1 MSSTAQQGAKRQRNP
16 WGVLF
21 GSGIAQMFGP
31 GPLVL
36 VTLGVFVIP
45 ITQDTGFGRTTVT
58 GAYSVAAIG
67 MALGLLIVGRLLDRY
82 AVRYILVP
90 CFTLFCVSVA
100 LISLMPANVFAFL
113 LPFFLVGFFGA
124 GTFIPF
130 TKALITWF
138 DNRRAF
144 AIGLSAG
151 IAALGGSIT
160 PVLAGAFIGSFGW
173 RVAYALLALV
183 ALVVSLSMIFAFV
196 RSRAERHVRGRLVLE
211 TQDDGKTV
219 SLELPGL
226 TFREAVRGRH
236 FWMLTLALGA
246 VGIAVVGLQ
255 VHLVPM
261 MTDKGMDPAQAVL
274 LITVFS
280 LSGLVGRVVGGWL
293 IDRIHGTIIGPIVIA
308 APVLGMFFLQPP
320 FGSAAVAVAL
330 IGLAYGIEGDLVAF
344 FITRYLGTRSFG
356 QIFGVMQSVF
366 LIGTAFGPLL
376 LGIAYDSTG
385 SYDSVIPILGAVL
398 IACAVTIIF
407 LGKYPYP
414 AVTGFDR
421 VAAKDEFAAA
431 ELLSEVAED
440 GDEKEAGYRGEKAAA
455 SEPASEPA
463 HRSSLS

>member
-1 MSSTAQQGAKRQRNP
+1 MSTTAQQGARKQRNP

-21 GSGIAQMFGP
+21 GSGVAQMFGP

-36 VTLGVFVIP
+36 VTLGVFIVP
-45 ITQDTGFGRTTVT
+45 ITQDTGFGRTIVT

-67 MALGLLIVGRLLDRY
+67 MAIGLPIVGRLLDRY

-90 CFTLFCVSVA
+90 CFTLFCLSTA
-100 LISLMPANVFAFL
+100 LISLMPANPIAFL
-113 LPFFLVGFFGA
+113 APFFLLGFFGA

-138 DNRRAF
+138 DNKRAL
-144 AIGLSAG
+144 AIGVSAG

-160 PVLAGAFIGSFGW
+160 PILAGAFIGQYGW
-173 RVAYALLALV
+173 RVAYALLALI
-183 ALVVSLSMIFAFV
+183 ALVVSLSTIFAFV
-196 RSRAERHVRGRLVLE
+196 RSRAERHVRGRLVAQTE
-211 TQDDGKTV
+211 DDGKAI
-219 SLELPGL
+219 SLEMPGL
-226 TFREAVRGRH
+226 TFRESLRTRY

-261 MTDKGMDPAQAVL
+261 MTDRGMDPAQAVL
-274 LITVFS
+274 LITIFS
-280 LSGLVGRVVGGWL
+280 LSSLAGRVLGGFL
-293 IDRIHGTIIGPIVIA
+293 IDRIHGTIIGPIVII
-308 APVLGMFFLQPP
+308 APVAGMFFLHPP
-320 FGSAAVAVAL
+320 FGSAAIAVGL

-344 FITRYLGTRSFG
+344 FITRYLGTRNFG
-356 QIFGVMQSVF
+356 QIFGVVQSVF

-385 SYDSVIPILGAVL
+385 SYDSVLPVLGGVL
-398 IACAVTIIF
+398 VVCAITIAF

-414 AVTGFDR
+414 AVKGFDS

-431 ELLSEVAED
+431 ELLSEAAEAED
-440 GDEKEAGYRGEKAAA
+440 EVDPERAAQEAQRVREAPLG
-455 SEPASEPA
+455 
-463 HRSSLS
+463 

>member
-1 MSSTAQQGAKRQRNP
+1 MSTTVQQGARKQRNP
-16 WGVLF
+16 WVVLF

-67 MALGLLIVGRLLDRY
+67 MAIGLVIVGRLLDRY

-90 CFTLFCVSVA
+90 SFTLFCLSTA
-100 LISLMPANVFAFL
+100 LIALMPANPFAFL
-113 LPFFLVGFFGA
+113 VPFFLLGFFGA

-138 DNRRAF
+138 DNKRAL
-144 AIGLSAG
+144 AIGISAG

-160 PVLAGAFIGSFGW
+160 PVLAGAFIGSYGW
-173 RVAYALLALV
+173 RVAYALLALI

-196 RSRAERHVRGRLVLE
+196 RARAERHVRGRLVTE
-211 TQDDGKTV
+211 TVDDGKEV
-219 SLELPGL
+219 SLEQPGL
-226 TFREAVRGRH
+226 TFREALKGRY

-261 MTDKGMDPAQAVL
+261 MTDRGMDPAQAVL
-274 LITVFS
+274 LITIFS
-280 LSGLVGRVVGGWL
+280 LSGLTGRVIGGFL

-308 APVLGMFFLQPP
+308 APVLGMFFLHPP
-320 FGSAAVAVAL
+320 FPSAAVAVGL

-344 FITRYLGTRSFG
+344 FITRYLGTRHFG
-356 QIFGVMQSVF
+356 QIFGIVQSVF

-385 SYDSVIPILGAVL
+385 SYDSVLPGLAVVL
-398 IACAVTIIF
+398 IVCAITIAL
-407 LGKYPYP
+407 LGRYPYP
-414 AVTGFDR
+414 AVKGFDS

-431 ELLSEVAED
+431 EMLSEVAEEED
-440 GDEKEAGYRGEKAAA
+440 QAETRSKVVTAGGAEQAQK
-455 SEPASEPA
+455 
-463 HRSSLS
+463 SSLS

>member
-1 MSSTAQQGAKRQRNP
+1 MSSTAQQGARRQRNP

-21 GSGIAQMFGP
+21 GSGVAQMFGP

-45 ITQDTGFGRTTVT
+45 ITEDTGFGRTTVT

-67 MALGLLIVGRLLDRY
+67 MAIGLVIVGRLLDRY

-90 CFTLFCVSVA
+90 AFTLFCLSVA
-100 LISLMPANVFAFL
+100 LISVMPSNVFAFL
-113 LPFFLVGFFGA
+113 APFFLVGLFGS

-138 DNRRAF
+138 DNKRAF

-151 IAALGGSIT
+151 IAALGASIT
-160 PVLAGAFIGSFGW
+160 PILAGSFIGAYGW

-183 ALVVSLSMIFAFV
+183 ALVVSLTMIFAFV
-196 RSRAERHVRGRLVLE
+196 RARAERHVRGRLVQE
-211 TQDDGKTV
+211 TVDDGKAV
-219 SLELPGL
+219 SLEQPGL
-226 TFREAVRGRH
+226 TFRAALRGRH

-261 MTDKGMDPAQAVL
+261 MTDRGMDPAQAVL
-274 LITVFS
+274 LITIFS
-280 LSGLVGRVVGGWL
+280 LSGLVGRVVGGFL
-293 IDRIHGTIIGPIVIA
+293 IDRIHGSVIGPIVIA
-308 APVLGMFFLQPP
+308 APVLGMFFLHPP
-320 FGSAAVAVAL
+320 FGSAAVAVGL

-356 QIFGVMQSVF
+356 QIFGVVQSVF

-385 SYDSVIPILGAVL
+385 SYDAVL
-398 IACAVTIIF
+398 PMLGGVLIVCAITVAF

-414 AVTGFDR
+414 AVTGFDK

-431 ELLSEVAED
+431 ELLSDVAEEEDETDDASQEASARSVEVAH
-440 GDEKEAGYRGEKAAA
+440 KSA
-455 SEPASEPA
+455 
-463 HRSSLS
+463 LS